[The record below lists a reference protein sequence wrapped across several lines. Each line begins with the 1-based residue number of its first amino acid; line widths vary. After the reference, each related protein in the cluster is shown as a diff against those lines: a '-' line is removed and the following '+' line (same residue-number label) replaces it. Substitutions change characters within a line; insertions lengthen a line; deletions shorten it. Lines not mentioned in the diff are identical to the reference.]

1 MHKCNVGFEKS
12 LRINIVYLQGVPNI
26 SDVEEEQGE
35 FASQDE
41 YWRIEDEDFE
51 QDEDGCDSDQTSVPS
66 NAGIKQF

>member
-1 MHKCNVGFEKS
+1 M
-12 LRINIVYLQGVPNI
+12 
-26 SDVEEEQGE
+26 
-35 FASQDE
+35 DE